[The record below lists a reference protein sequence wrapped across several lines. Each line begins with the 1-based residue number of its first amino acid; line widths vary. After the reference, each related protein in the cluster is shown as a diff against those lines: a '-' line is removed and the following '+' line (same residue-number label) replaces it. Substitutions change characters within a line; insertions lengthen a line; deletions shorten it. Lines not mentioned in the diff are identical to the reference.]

1 MKSKNTRETNVPEEI
16 LFELL
21 TESEVVMVKNRWRV
35 ISLLEEG
42 VSVRKIAEEA
52 KVGTDT
58 VVRMAKLLRHNPRVK
73 HFLNKSDSSKSSGS
87 KWIFGKIGGE
97 E

>member
-1 MKSKNTRETNVPEEI
+1 MPNEI

-35 ISLLEEG
+35 ISLLVEG

-58 VVRMAKLLRHNPRVK
+58 VVRMSKLLRH
-73 HFLNKSDSSKSSGS
+73 SSKVKSFLRGNDTSNKKSSS
-87 KWIFGKIGGE
+87 KWVFGKIGGE

>member
-1 MKSKNTRETNVPEEI
+1 MKSKNTRESNVPKEI

-58 VVRMAKLLRHNPRVK
+58 VVRMSKLLRHNTKVK
-73 HFLNKSDSSKSSGS
+73 SFLSKDEKDKSSNS
-87 KWIFGKIGGE
+87 KWVL
-97 E
+97 

>member
-1 MKSKNTRETNVPEEI
+1 MKSKNTRESNVPKEI

-58 VVRMAKLLRHNPRVK
+58 VVRMSKLLRHNTKVK
-73 HFLNKSDSSKSSGS
+73 SFLSKDEKDKSSNS
-87 KWIFGKIGGE
+87 KWVFGKVGRE